1 MRRLV
6 KKNFSFL
13 NHIIL
18 DDIKRFKHVFTL
30 IFLYGREGLGMTKY
44 IFVTGGVLS
53 SVGKGIVTSSVG
65 KMLQFRGFSVTVIK
79 IDPYVNVDAGTMNPY
94 IHGEIFVTDDGGETD
109 LDLGWYERFLDV
121 NLSKENNITTGQVY
135 QTVIERERRGEY
147 LGKCVQIIPHITDE
161 IKRRIRSVAEK
172 SKADVVLTEC
182 GGTVGDIEGLPFLEA
197 IRQMRLEEGYENT
210 LYIHVA
216 LVPILDVT
224 SEMKTKPLQHSVNE
238 LRRIGIQPDIIVSRC
253 AKMITKDVLEK
264 IALFGTIPSEAVF
277 CSYNVPTIY
286 KVPLILDKQGMGDY
300 ICRRLGLTQNQLNME
315 EIKRWRDFVD
325 SLENCKYTVKIALV
339 GKYTGLTDSYVSMNE
354 AFKHAG
360 AACSTRA
367 LIDYIEAET
376 FERNPEKIDVLKNYD
391 GIFVP
396 YGFGPRGTAG
406 KIMAIQFAR
415 ERDIPFLGICYG
427 FQLAVVEFGRNVC
440 GLKDANSTEID
451 EKTPHPVIDLMP
463 EQHQMIYKGATMRL
477 GSHKIIIR
485 EGTLA
490 HKLYRALEI
499 YERHR
504 HRYEVNPEYVGILE
518 KNGLVFSGR
527 SPDGRRME
535 ILELP
540 DKFFFFASQFHG
552 EFKSRPG
559 KPSPEYYGFVKAC
572 LDRKMGKSKPG
583 F

>member
-1 MRRLV
+1 MEMV
-6 KKNFSFL
+6 
-13 NHIIL
+13 
-18 DDIKRFKHVFTL
+18 
-30 IFLYGREGLGMTKY
+30 KY

-53 SVGKGIVTSSVG
+53 SVGKGVVTSSVG
-65 KMLQFRGFSVTVIK
+65 KMLQFRGFSVTAIK

-109 LDLGWYERFLDV
+109 LDLGWYERFLDI

-135 QTVIERERRGEY
+135 QAVIEKERRGDF

-161 IKRRIRSVAEK
+161 IKRRIRAVAEK
-172 SKADVVLTEC
+172 SGVDVVLTEC

-253 AKMITKDVLEK
+253 AKMISEDVLEK
-264 IALFGTIPSEAVF
+264 ISLFGTIPKNAVF
-277 CSYNVPTIY
+277 CSYNVSSVY
-286 KVPLILDKQGMGDY
+286 KVPLILEKQGMGDY
-300 ICRRLGLTQNQLNME
+300 ICRRLGLTPNRPDSKKIE
-315 EIKRWRDFVD
+315 EWRRFVD
-325 SLENCKYTVKIALV
+325 SLENCKYAVKIALV

-354 AFKHAG
+354 AMKHAG
-360 AACSTRA
+360 AACNTKV

-376 FERNPEKIDVLKNYD
+376 FEESPEKISILRNYD

-396 YGFGPRGTAG
+396 YGFGPRGTSG
-406 KIMAIQFAR
+406 KIAAIKFAR
-415 ERDIPFLGICYG
+415 ENNIPFLGICYG
-427 FQLAVVEFGRNVC
+427 FQLAVVEFARNVC
-440 GLKDANSTEID
+440 GLENANSTEID
-451 EKTPHPVIDLMP
+451 EETSHPVIDLMP
-463 EQHQMIYKGATMRL
+463 EQHQIKYKGATMRL
-477 GSHKIIIR
+477 GAHKIVVR

-490 HKLYRALEI
+490 HKLYGATEI

-504 HRYEVNPEYVGILE
+504 HRYEVNPEYIGILE

-527 SPDGRRME
+527 SPDGKRME

-540 DKFFFFASQFHG
+540 DKFFFLASQFHG

-559 KPSPEYYGFVKAC
+559 KPSPEYYGFIKAC
-572 LDRKMGKSKPG
+572 LDRKLGKKRPEFKEG
-583 F
+583 KIN